1 MVSWLVHHQ
10 AADSPPPHRRHHA
23 NHRQNHQFQFQ
34 NRLLPLIQ
42 KFQNRASKKR
52 IAVVYGV

>member
-1 MVSWLVHHQ
+1 MVSWSAHHQ
-10 AADSPPPHRRHHA
+10 VAVSPPPPRRHLA

-34 NRLLPLIQ
+34 NRQLPPIQ
-42 KFQNRASKKR
+42 KFQNRAFKKR